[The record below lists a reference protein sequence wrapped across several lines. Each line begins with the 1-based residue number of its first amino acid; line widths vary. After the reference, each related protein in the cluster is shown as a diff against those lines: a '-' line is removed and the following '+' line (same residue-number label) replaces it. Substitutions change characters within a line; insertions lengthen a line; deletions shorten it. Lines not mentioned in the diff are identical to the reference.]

1 MMQNHNLHSRGGIIT
16 ERNADYATVRL
27 RIPAGVL
34 SAEQVKQLAKISEK
48 YGDGSIHLTMRQTVE
63 IPHVSPDNFDKL
75 AKALEKNGTPIGA
88 EKNEVV
94 NIMACPGTER
104 CKYANCET
112 IDLARKIDARVF
124 GKELPIR
131 LRIAISS
138 CTYMCNSPLLNDI
151 GIIGRIRPLRVP
163 GLCTGCGTCAEYC
176 KQCAIKLKNGVSVL
190 DESKCVQCGICIHS
204 CPYHL
209 LKSEY
214 AHYQITVGGRRGAS
228 PAPGRE
234 LVTVET
240 EEEVVE
246 VVDRIVYWVYRTAW
260 SGRLLADQMDEIG
273 YESFAEGIRK
283 EFGPTAP
290 EAEK

>member
-138 CTYMCNSPLLNDI
+138 CTHMCNSPLLNDI

>member
-1 MMQNHNLHSRGGIIT
+1 MTKDYTLHTRGGIIT
-16 ERNADYATVRL
+16 ERNAEYATIRL

-34 SAEQVKQLAKISEK
+34 SVDQIRQIARISKK
-48 YGDGSIHLTMRQTVE
+48 YGDGSVHLTMRQTVE
-63 IPHVSPDNFDKL
+63 IPHVLPENFEKI
-75 AKALEKNGTPIGA
+75 ARALDKNGTPIGA
-88 EKNEVV
+88 EQNEVV

-131 LRIAISS
+131 LRIAISG

-151 GIIGRIRPLRVP
+151 GIIGRIRPLRIP
-163 GLCTGCGTCAEYC
+163 GLCTGCGTCVEYC
-176 KQCAIKLKNGVSVL
+176 KQHAIALKNGISVL
-190 DESKCVQCGICIHS
+190 DESKCVQCGVCIHS

-214 AHYQITVGGRRGAS
+214 DHYQIMVGGRRGTS
-228 PAPGRE
+228 PQVGRE

-260 SGRLLADQMDEIG
+260 SGRSLADQMDEIG
-273 YESFAEGIRK
+273 FEKFAEGIKK
-283 EFGPTAP
+283 EFGPKEE
-290 EAEK
+290 EA

>member
-1 MMQNHNLHSRGGIIT
+1 MMQDHTLHSRGGIIT

-27 RIPAGVL
+27 RVPAGVL
-34 SAEQVKQLAKISEK
+34 SAAQVKQLAKISEK
-48 YGDGSIHLTMRQTVE
+48 YGDGSLHLTMRQAVE
-63 IPHVSPDNFDKL
+63 IPHVNPENLVKI

-88 EKNEVV
+88 EQNEIV
-94 NIMACPGTER
+94 NIMACPGTDR

-112 IDLARKIDARVF
+112 IDLARKIDERVF

-163 GLCTGCGTCAEYC
+163 GLCTGCGTCVEYC
-176 KQCAIKLKNGVSVL
+176 KQCAIKLKNGISVL

-214 AHYQITVGGRRGAS
+214 AHYQITVGGRRGTS

-246 VVDRIVYWVYRTAW
+246 VVDRIVYWIYRTAW

-273 YESFAEGIRK
+273 YDSFAEGIRK
-283 EFGPTAP
+283 EFGPGAP
-290 EAEK
+290 EAEE